1 MCFWINIYAKAI
13 ELDGDLFHF
22 RMRNIPFEEDGMEP
36 EEAVK
41 KLRRR
46 SKRHIE
52 DKIGMLRQDDRV
64 DYVIEQHYLKR
75 EKRRFVLNDKDLDEF
90 VEELY
95 SSKPKNDYFNSDE
108 VYELLNEKILK
119 NLLQKR
125 RPSLESESNEVNQ
138 EESVKSLAL
147 PSDINFNDHLFN
159 KQWYLINE
167 GQLKTPSSHDMNVK
181 WAGLHGYTGR
191 NISIVIVDDGLDH
204 EHPDF
209 YGKYV

>member
-1 MCFWINIYAKAI
+1 
-13 ELDGDLFHF
+13 
-22 RMRNIPFEEDGMEP
+22 MRNIPFEEDGMEP

-181 WAGLHGYTGR
+181 
-191 NISIVIVDDGLDH
+191 
-204 EHPDF
+204 
-209 YGKYV
+209 